1 MQKTKDIQQP
11 PNVHIAVQNFGPI
24 GKAEIDLRPLTVFV
38 GESNTGKT
46 YLAALIYALHR
57 SFEGFSK
64 FLWSSDVVYELNS
77 IYRERSRSVWA
88 NDEPEIVEDADL
100 VEALEK
106 LNTRERPF
114 KFSDLP
120 WEMYDWLHTDPTA
133 HEFFQDE
140 LKQCF
145 DLGSISELIRFNE
158 NPCNEIKMSLRVCEK
173 DQLLWNFEMQ
183 GSESDITTKDHLNK
197 AMLLRDSDEAELH
210 EKFDVEDLLDLLR
223 HPRSERGDLY
233 YLPAARSGIMQSHG
247 VIASSLITR
256 ATRIGLE
263 RIPEIPAF
271 SGMVARF
278 LTQLIHYDERKNTSD
293 QMEQIAKALEND
305 VLHGNIEIKSAISY
319 GYPEFLYHPHNGEQA
334 IRMSRSSSMVS
345 ELAPL
350 VLFLRG
356 VVRPGDT
363 LIIEEPEAHL
373 HPAAQTKV
381 ALTLVRLVRVGVH
394 VIITTHS
401 DWLLEQIGN
410 LIREGEVMKL
420 GKSQAEPTTWLTK
433 EEVGAWWFR
442 TDKPVKEI
450 PFEHIA
456 GIEPEE
462 YGEVAEE
469 LYNRSVDL
477 RTQLEEATGGTEV
490 EQE

>member
-1 MQKTKDIQQP
+1 MQKTKNEHQHPNIQ
-11 PNVHIAVQNFGPI
+11 IAVENFGPI
-24 GKAEIDLRPLTVFV
+24 EKAEIDLRPLTVFV

-46 YLAALIYALHR
+46 YLSALLYTLQRTFGGFERIPSSYAVISLLKQ
-57 SFEGFSK
+57 S
-64 FLWSSDVVYELNS
+64 
-77 IYRERSRSVWA
+77 RSRFQIELD
-88 NDEPEIVEDADL
+88 DET
-100 VEALEK
+100 LETVK
-106 LNTRERPF
+106 KVNTSGQSF

-120 WEMYDWLHTDPTA
+120 QWLHMHVLHYLNNSELFT
-133 HEFFQDE
+133 DE
-140 LKQCF
+140 LKRCF
-145 DLGSISELIRFNE
+145 DLHSVSELIQFTDN
-158 NPCNEIKMSLRVCEK
+158 KGTKLKVSLNVSEEG
-173 DQLLWNFEMQ
+173 QSLWNFKMR
-183 GSESDITTKDHLNK
+183 GSKSGISVEGNVNENMILRIKDEKISQETLGPEDLVSLLYSNRNK
-197 AMLLRDSDEAELH
+197 APD
-210 EKFDVEDLLDLLR
+210 F
-223 HPRSERGDLY
+223 Y
-233 YLPAARSGIMQSHG
+233 YLPAPRGGIMETHG
-247 VIASSLITR
+247 VIVSSLVEN
-256 ATRIGLE
+256 ATRVGLE
-263 RIPEIPAF
+263 RSPENATF
-271 SGMVARF
+271 SGMIADF
-278 LTQLIHYDERKNTSD
+278 LKQIINYDERRLSSD
-293 QMEQIAKALEND
+293 EMNGIAKLLED
-305 VLHGNIEIKSAISY
+305 EVLRGEIEVRRPGA
-319 GYPEFLYHPHNGEQA
+319 GYPEFRYRPQNAEQA
-334 IRMSRSSSMVS
+334 LRMSQSSSMVS

-356 VVRPGDT
+356 IVQPDDT

-381 ALTLVRLVRVGVH
+381 ALTLARLVRIGVR

-401 DWLLEQIGN
+401 DWLLEQISN
-410 LIREGEVMKL
+410 LVREGEVMRLEKN
-420 GKSQAEPTTWLTK
+420 KTEQEPWLIK

>member
-1 MQKTKDIQQP
+1 MRKTEHGQQCPDI
-11 PNVHIAVQNFGPI
+11 HIAVENFGPI
-24 GKAEIDLRPLTVFV
+24 EKAEIDLRPLTVFV

-46 YLAALIYALHR
+46 YLSALIYALHGA
-57 SFEGFSK
+57 FGGFARIPLPHTVILLLKQSR
-64 FLWSSDVVYELNS
+64 FRFQTELD
-77 IYRERSRSVWA
+77 
-88 NDEPEIVEDADL
+88 DET
-100 VEALEK
+100 LETLKK
-106 LNTRERPF
+106 LNTYEQPF

-120 WEMYDWLHTDPTA
+120 QWLRTHILRA
-133 HEFFQDE
+133 FNNSE
-140 LKQCF
+140 LFESKLKRCF
-145 DLGSISELIRFNE
+145 NLGSISELIRFTGSKGDE
-158 NPCNEIKMSLRVCEK
+158 LRVSLKVGEEN
-173 DQLLWNFEMQ
+173 QPLWNFEMRDS
-183 GSESDITTKDHLNK
+183 GSDITVDGNVNED
-197 AMLLRDSDEAELH
+197 MILRIKGETVSQEILDL
-210 EKFDVEDLLDLLR
+210 EDLEVLLQVNE
-223 HPRSERGDLY
+223 SKVSDFY
-233 YLPAARSGIMQSHG
+233 YLPAPRGGIMETHG
-247 VIASSLITR
+247 VIISSLVES

-263 RIPEIPAF
+263 RFHEDATL
-271 SGMVARF
+271 SGVIADF
-278 LTQLIHYDERKNTSD
+278 LKQIINYDECRVPSD
-293 QMEQIAKALEND
+293 EMSGIAKVLED
-305 VLHGNIEIKSAISY
+305 EVLRGEIEVRKPAA
-319 GYPEFLYHPHNGEQA
+319 GYPEFRYRPQKTEQA
-334 IRMSRSSSMVS
+334 LRMSHSSSMVS

-350 VLFLRG
+350 VLFLHG

-381 ALTLVRLVRVGVH
+381 ALTLARLVRAGVR

-410 LIREGEVMKL
+410 LVREGEVMKL
-420 GKSQAEPTTWLTK
+420 GKNKTEPTTWLTK

-450 PFEHIA
+450 PFERIA

-477 RTQLEEATGGTEV
+477 RTQLEETGGGTDG